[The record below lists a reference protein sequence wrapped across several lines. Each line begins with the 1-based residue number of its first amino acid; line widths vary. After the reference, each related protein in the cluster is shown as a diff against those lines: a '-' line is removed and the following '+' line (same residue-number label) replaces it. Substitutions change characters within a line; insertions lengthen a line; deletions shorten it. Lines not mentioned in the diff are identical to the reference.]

1 MQLDG
6 PGILTIRTAI
16 KLQTQQRISG
26 ITTCLFRLEDSSL
39 MVYLTF
45 REWLI
50 TSFAMLL
57 VSLRYIYEVTES
69 VNSAK
74 IALLAGTLFVIEV

>member
-1 MQLDG
+1 
-6 PGILTIRTAI
+6 
-16 KLQTQQRISG
+16 
-26 ITTCLFRLEDSSL
+26 
-39 MVYLTF
+39 
-45 REWLI
+45 
-50 TSFAMLL
+50 MLL